1 MDDKIIHVVYL
12 TQDRAGQA
20 HSLSVAEFWDENR
33 DALPFFRSVLR
44 TLANGRVYD
53 DSDAPDTYCFYT
65 TSDIAQLKTQVEA
78 WYAQPDIEHTTEV
91 EDWYENLM
99 SA

>member
-12 TQDRAGQA
+12 TQGSAGQT
-20 HSLSVAEFWDENR
+20 HSISISEFWDENR
-33 DALPFFRSVLR
+33 DAIHFFRNVLR

-65 TSDIAQLKTQVEA
+65 TSDIVQIKETGKA
-78 WYAQPDIEHTTEV
+78 WYAQFDIKNPRG
-91 EDWYENLM
+91 D
-99 SA
+99 